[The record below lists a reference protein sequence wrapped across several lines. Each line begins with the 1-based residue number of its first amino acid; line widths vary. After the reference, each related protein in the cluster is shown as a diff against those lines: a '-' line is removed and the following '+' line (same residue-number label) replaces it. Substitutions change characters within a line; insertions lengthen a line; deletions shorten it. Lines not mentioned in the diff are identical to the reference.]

1 MSDKLSEKGMFIL
14 EIDVAALKRKVAEQN
29 TTMEGMALFLG
40 IDRSTLYR
48 KLRDGG
54 GGITVHDAH
63 MIASFLGLSDDETIR
78 IFWSRMGST
87 RRDRPAKIC
96 CLPRSDGVF

>member
-1 MSDKLSEKGMFIL
+1 M
-14 EIDVAALKRKVAEQN
+14 EIDVAALKRMIAEKN

-63 MIASFLGLSDDETIR
+63 MIASFLGLSDHETIR
-78 IFWSRMGST
+78 IFWSAGKKPDANH
-87 RRDRPAKIC
+87 RRKIC